1 METVNH
7 TAAVFQVVQETG
19 YRATVGKC
27 MMDKGDEVP
36 AALHEDTAA
45 SIDES
50 LALLEQWH
58 GKEGGR
64 IRIASHHILQ
74 SVALP
79 SCFPRRAWPMSAG

>member
-1 METVNH
+1 
-7 TAAVFQVVQETG
+7 
-19 YRATVGKC
+19 

-64 IRIASHHILQ
+64 IRYCFAPRFA

-79 SCFPRRAWPMSAG
+79 SCFPRAWPMSAG

>member
-64 IRIASHHILQ
+64 IRYCFAPRFAVSYFRGAFR
-74 SVALP
+74 VAP
-79 SCFPRRAWPMSAG
+79 GP